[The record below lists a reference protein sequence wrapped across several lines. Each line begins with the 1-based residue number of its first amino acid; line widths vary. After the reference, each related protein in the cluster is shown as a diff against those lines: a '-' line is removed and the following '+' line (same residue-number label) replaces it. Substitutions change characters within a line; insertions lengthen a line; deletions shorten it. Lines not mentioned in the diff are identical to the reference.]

1 MRFGFENLV
10 PSKNDH
16 LFSIEDAIAAECMIV
31 STIDEAEDAIR
42 TAEEILHSIEH
53 LTMLDTVIQKYGYT
67 RSVESLYGNTLAQ
80 YGIEVT
86 AREIGG
92 VVKKGI
98 TAFIHA
104 LQMIVSKVLDFAE
117 AFFSR
122 SQRSYTKQ
130 LAFIKDKVESMQNE
144 KFHSTS
150 ASRFIKTCEIVQKHF
165 EVTYDDVVKPSLS
178 TAPIDSL
185 RATYLQRFN
194 SKVPAGGMK
203 VGPNYQTPYEDRQ
216 RKMSSLQTLGFTS
229 YDRFVEVDSK
239 IKSCMQTGNSVL
251 TNLKTV
257 SKETRKLVS
266 GLTNNRFRNDAGP
279 TVESQAVFVYTR
291 IIFNDIKYLKSVEQ
305 RFRRL
310 VTEIAKKAQGYS
322 VATQEEQPQQ
332 EAQPEEQPTPDTEK
346 K

>member
-42 TAEEILHSIEH
+42 TAEEISHSLSH
-53 LTMLDTVIQKYGYT
+53 LNTINTVIQECGYT
-67 RSVESLYGNTLAQ
+67 QSIESLYGDVLSR

-86 AREIGG
+86 VHEIGG
-92 VVKKGI
+92 AIKKGI

-104 LQMIVSKVLDFAE
+104 LQIIVSKVLDFAE
-117 AFFSR
+117 SFFLR
-122 SQRSYTKQ
+122 GQRAYTKQ
-130 LAFIKDKVESMQNE
+130 LTFIKDKVEAMQNE
-144 KFHSTS
+144 QFHSSS
-150 ASRFIKTCEIVQKHF
+150 APRFITTCEIVQKHF
-165 EVTYDDVVKPSLS
+165 QVKYNDIVNPELP
-178 TAPIDSL
+178 TAPIDRL

-194 SKVPAGGMK
+194 QKVSAGGLK
-203 VGPNYQTPYEDRQ
+203 VGPDYRTPYEDRQ

-229 YDRFVEVDSK
+229 YNRFVEVDSK
-239 IKSCMQTGNSVL
+239 IKACMQEGNGVL
-251 TNLKTV
+251 NNLKTV
-257 SKETRKLVS
+257 SKEIKKLVS
-266 GLTNNRFRNDAGP
+266 GITNNRFRNDAGP

-322 VATQEEQPQQ
+322 VSTSETKQ
-332 EAQPEEQPTPDTEK
+332 K
-346 K
+346 

>member
-53 LTMLDTVIQKYGYT
+53 LTMLDTVLQKYGYT
-67 RSVESLYGNTLAQ
+67 RSMESLYGNTLSQ

-86 AREIGG
+86 AHEIGG

-98 TAFIHA
+98 MAFIHA
-104 LQMIVSKVLDFAE
+104 LQTIVSKVLDFAE

-130 LAFIKDKVESMQNE
+130 LTFIKDKIEAMQNE
-144 KFHSTS
+144 QFHSSS
-150 ASRFIKTCEIVQKHF
+150 ASRFITTCEIVQKHF
-165 EVTYDDVVKPSLS
+165 QVKYNDIVNPELP
-178 TAPIDSL
+178 TAPIDRL

-194 SKVPAGGMK
+194 QKVPTGGLK
-203 VGPNYQTPYEDRQ
+203 VGPDYRTPYEDRQ

-229 YDRFVEVDSK
+229 YNRFVEVDSK
-239 IKSCMQTGNSVL
+239 IKACMQEGNGVL
-251 TNLKTV
+251 NNLKTV
-257 SKETRKLVS
+257 SKEIKKLVS
-266 GLTNNRFRNDAGP
+266 GITNNRFHNDAGP

-322 VATQEEQPQQ
+322 VSTSDNQQ
-332 EAQPEEQPTPDTEK
+332 SSETKQK
-346 K
+346 

>member
-42 TAEEILHSIEH
+42 TAEEISHSIEH
-53 LTMLDTVIQKYGYT
+53 LTMLDTVLQKYGYT
-67 RSVESLYGNTLAQ
+67 RSMESLYGNTLSQ

-104 LQMIVSKVLDFAE
+104 LQTIVSKVLDFAE

-130 LAFIKDKVESMQNE
+130 LAFIKDKVESMQRE
-144 KFHSTS
+144 KFTAPAVDSFLATCDSVS
-150 ASRFIKTCEIVQKHF
+150 AHF
-165 EVTYDDVVKPSLS
+165 QVTWESVKNPPLP
-178 TAPIDSL
+178 TAPIDRL

-194 SKVPAGGMK
+194 QRIGGTGVKVNDDYK
-203 VGPNYQTPYEDRQ
+203 TPYKVKEL
-216 RKMSSLQTLGFTS
+216 KNKPLSMIGFKNHQT
-229 YDRFVEVDSK
+229 FVEVDGK
-239 IKSCMQTGNSVL
+239 IQSCIREGKNVIISLKSID
-251 TNLKTV
+251 KD
-257 SKETRKLVS
+257 TRRLVS
-266 GLTNNRFRNDAGP
+266 GITNNRFRNDAGP

-291 IIFNDIKYLKSVEQ
+291 IIFNDIKYLRSVEQ

-322 VATQEEQPQQ
+322 VATQEEQPDEQQ
-332 EAQPEEQPTPDTEK
+332 NPEPEK